1 MSYRLLSRGVLRLSD
16 NLRIVRGMPE
26 WQEYRAW
33 LKSGGQPEP
42 MAIHPAPVP
51 SLAELKRQR
60 AHAITADAL
69 ARIQSV
75 LPEVSNMAT
84 AQLVRELWLSIAPA
98 ARQPTAK
105 MGKIIA
111 IYQAWWDALQH
122 VKECATAECVAAV
135 TPAWPA

>member
-33 LKSGGQPEP
+33 CAAGNIALP
-42 MAIHPAPVP
+42 MQAAPAPVP
-51 SLAELKRQR
+51 SLAEARR
-60 AHAITADAL
+60 ARIQAVSGEAL
-69 ARIQSV
+69 ARIQAV

-105 MGKIIA
+105 MGQVIA
-111 IYQAWWDALQH
+111 IYSAWAAALADIKQ
-122 VKECATAECVAAV
+122 CDSAACVANV
-135 TPAWPA
+135 TVAWP

>member
-1 MSYRLLSRGVLRLSD
+1 MSYRLLPVGVLRLADAEVITRSHP
-16 NLRIVRGMPE
+16 G
-26 WQEYRAW
+26 WQDYRAW
-33 LKSGGQPEP
+33 LKAGGQPEP
-42 MAIHPAPVP
+42 MAIPPAPVS

-60 AHAITADAL
+60 AHAITAAAL

-105 MGKIIA
+105 MGQVIA
-111 IYQAWWDALQH
+111 IHQAWGDALQA
-122 VKECATAECVAAV
+122 VKACGTAGCVADV

>member
-1 MSYRLLSRGVLRLSD
+1 MYRMLPRGVLRLSD
-16 NLRIVRGMPE
+16 SLPITRDMVE

-33 LKSGGQPEP
+33 LKAGGVPEP
-42 MAIHPAPVP
+42 MIVEPPPAITLSEIKH
-51 SLAELKRQR
+51 QR
-60 AHAITADAL
+60 ANAITTDAL

-75 LPEVSNMAT
+75 LPDVSNMAT

-105 MGKIIA
+105 MGQVIA
-111 IYQAWWDALQH
+111 IYQAWGDALQQ
-122 VKECATAECVAAV
+122 VKACTAPACVAAV